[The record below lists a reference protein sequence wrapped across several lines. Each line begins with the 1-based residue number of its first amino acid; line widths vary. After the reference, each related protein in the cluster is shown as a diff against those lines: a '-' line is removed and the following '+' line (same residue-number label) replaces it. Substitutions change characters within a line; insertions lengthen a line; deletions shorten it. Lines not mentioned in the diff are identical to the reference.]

1 MTKVAIVKN
10 IHPSGIKLLKN
21 NSKFKFE
28 VIEDYSKEN
37 LIKKLPNFDA
47 IAIKTAKLDKEI
59 INNCKKL
66 KMISRHGVGYDNIDL
81 NSLKSNNITL
91 TITTKANAIAV
102 SEHVMFMI
110 LNLSKGINVYD
121 KIVREGQFLDRNK
134 IDKSFEL
141 WNKKILIIG
150 FGRVGKNLIGK
161 CSAFGMKTYVYDPF
175 VDKKTVETYKAI
187 KVEDLNVFLKE
198 ADYISIHAP
207 LNKETKNLINL
218 EKMKTMK
225 KTSIIINTSRGGIVN
240 EEDLNQALNEGLIHG
255 AGLDVFEKEPP
266 EKDNPLLKNKKIL
279 FSPHSA
285 TFTNE
290 CMERMSIE
298 TIENVFDFF
307 ENKLDKSKIVKF

>member
-1 MTKVAIVKN
+1 MPKVAIVKN

-66 KMISRHGVGYDNIDL
+66 KIISRHGVGYDNIDL

-240 EEDLNQALNEGLIHG
+240 EEDLNQALNQGLIHG

>member
-66 KMISRHGVGYDNIDL
+66 KIISRHGVGYDNIDL

>member
-66 KMISRHGVGYDNIDL
+66 KIISRHGVGYDNIDL

-240 EEDLNQALNEGLIHG
+240 EEDLNQALNQGLIHG

>member
-1 MTKVAIVKN
+1 MPKIAVVKN
-10 IHPSGIKLLKN
+10 IHSSAIKLLEN
-21 NSKFKFE
+21 NSNFQFE
-28 VIEDYSKEN
+28 IIENLSKEN
-37 LIKKLPNFDA
+37 LIKKLHDYDA
-47 IAIKTAKLDKEI
+47 ITLRTTKLDSEI
-59 INNCKKL
+59 INSCKKL
-66 KMISRHGVGYDNIDL
+66 KIISRHGVGFDNVDT
-81 NSLKSNNITL
+81 NSIKSNNITL

-110 LNLSKGINVYD
+110 LNISKGIDIYD
-121 KIVREGQFLDRNK
+121 KTVRDGQFLNRDK
-134 IDKSFEL
+134 LDKSFEL

-150 FGRVGKNLIGK
+150 FGRVGKNLISK
-161 CSAFGMKTYVYDPF
+161 CQAFGMKTYVYDPF
-175 VDKKTVETYKAI
+175 IDQKTIETFKGKKI
-187 KVEDLNVFLKE
+187 DDLNVFLKE
-198 ADYISIHAP
+198 TDYVSIHSP
-207 LNKETKNLINL
+207 LNKDTRNLINIKNL
-218 EKMKTMK
+218 KTMK
-225 KTSIIINTSRGGIVN
+225 KNSIIINTSRGGVVN
-240 EEDLNQALNEGLIHG
+240 EKDLDEALNKGFIHG